1 MKKILVTG
9 GAGYIG
15 SILVPHLLSSGY
27 SVTVLDNFMFNQKTL
42 LDVSHKAELE
52 IIRSDITDMSILKKH
67 IPKHDVIIPLA
78 AIVGGPLCENNQ
90 TLAYSVNTNQIKN
103 IAKLTSTNQKILFPV
118 TNSGYGI
125 GQKDIYFDENS
136 ELNPISYYGKTKVE
150 SEKIL
155 LDKGNVITFR
165 LATVFGSSP
174 RMRLDLLV
182 NNFVYRAVKDRYIVL
197 FESHFKRNFIHIRD
211 IASVFIHGI
220 NHYDTMKGQAFNV
233 GLSDANLSKLE
244 LCKKI
249 KEQLNDF
256 HYFESNLSTD
266 PDKRDYIVSNK
277 KIEMTGWKPKYS
289 IEKGIEELIRVFRWL
304 KTIEL
309 SNF

>member
-136 ELNPISYYGKTKVE
+136 KLNPISYYGKTKVE